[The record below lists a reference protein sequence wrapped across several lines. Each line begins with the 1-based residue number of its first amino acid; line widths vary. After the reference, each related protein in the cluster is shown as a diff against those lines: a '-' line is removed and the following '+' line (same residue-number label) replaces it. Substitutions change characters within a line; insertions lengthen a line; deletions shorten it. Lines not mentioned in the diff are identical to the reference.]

1 MLEELTSMK
10 VELMAW
16 PYGECNDELEELS
29 DEAEYR
35 ASWSVW
41 KGRNSRHSLWRVPL
55 GDAITCRVLLPRYQ
69 GHISR

>member
-1 MLEELTSMK
+1 MLDELASMK

-16 PYGECNDELEELS
+16 PYGGCNDELEGLS
-29 DEAEYR
+29 DEAGYR

-41 KGRNSRHSLWRVPL
+41 KGRNSRHSLWLAPL
-55 GDAITCRVLLPRYQ
+55 GRRDNLRDLLPRYQ